1 MTRRPNSKGI
11 RTLDHLRDRCFVDVD
26 TGCWHWRLSFH
37 QGSPR
42 VHAILPSGEKIIL
55 RGRRAGLVLQRGADL
70 PAGQMGYARLIC
82 TTADCVNPA
91 HAQSGTR
98 EQHGAY
104 MRASGRAA
112 PSQAKLI
119 AATANSRK
127 RACVKLDME
136 KARAIRSSDKSTRAL
151 AREHNVPQSHIQ
163 NIKVGRAWRE
173 SPLTMASVFAM
184 AGAL

>member
-1 MTRRPNSKGI
+1 MTSTRNTNGI
-11 RTLDHLRDRCFVDVD
+11 RTLNDLRERCFVDPD
-26 TGCWHWRLSFH
+26 TSCWQWRMSCH

-42 VHAILPSGEKIIL
+42 VHAIMPSGEKVIL
-55 RGRRAGLVLQRGADL
+55 RGRRAGLVLHRGMEL
-70 PAGQMGYARLIC
+70 PAGQMAYARLTC
-82 TTADCVNPA
+82 TAADCVNPA

-104 MRASGRAA
+104 MRASGRAK
-112 PSQAKLI
+112 PSHAKLI

-127 RACVKLDME
+127 RQCVKLDMD
-136 KARAIRSSDKSTRAL
+136 KAREIRASDKSTRVL
-151 AREHNVPQSHIQ
+151 AREYNVPQSHVQ

-173 SPLTMASVFAM
+173 QPLPQASVFAM